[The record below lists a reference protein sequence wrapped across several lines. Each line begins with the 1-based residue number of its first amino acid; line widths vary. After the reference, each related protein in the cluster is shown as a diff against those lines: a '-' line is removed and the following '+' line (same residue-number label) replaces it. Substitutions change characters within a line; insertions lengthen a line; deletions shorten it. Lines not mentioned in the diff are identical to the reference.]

1 MKSAGDQDSKTP
13 HQHAT
18 SQAPSDIAAAD
29 PSGLPKGTAHPG
41 GGAARDGASAGQERQ
56 TRRKLS
62 VKTRL
67 SWAVRKDPK
76 LLPHQFM
83 LHIMRLG
90 VGAVFQNHK
99 ITWRDKMWAAVHA
112 APFFA
117 PKFAPGQSRTAF
129 SLLDPAV
136 VAVATPEELV
146 VIKRVIARITTKGKG
161 PVTPEDDA
169 ELALRSMRKLFN
181 ERCGQRCFILE

>member
-1 MKSAGDQDSKTP
+1 MHLA
-13 HQHAT
+13 
-18 SQAPSDIAAAD
+18 
-29 PSGLPKGTAHPG
+29 
-41 GGAARDGASAGQERQ
+41 
-56 TRRKLS
+56 
-62 VKTRL
+62 
-67 SWAVRKDPK
+67 
-76 LLPHQFM
+76 
-83 LHIMRLG
+83 

-112 APFFA
+112 APYFA
-117 PKFAPGQSRTAF
+117 PKFARVKVAPHL

-169 ELALRSMRKLFN
+169 
-181 ERCGQRCFILE
+181 